1 MEMLRLGLKVGM
13 MSTAHRTKRLPKGP
27 PPVARADVGTRA
39 TFITRVYGH
48 LLLAVLIF
56 AGLQAVLFQTGV
68 AATITRAISGER
80 WLLAF
85 AAFLI
90 VSWFARR
97 AAGRARAL
105 WAQYLALGAFVGAQ
119 AIIFVPL
126 LGAAQAAAP
135 GVLESAL
142 LITGLG
148 FAGLTAVAFT
158 TRKDFSFLG
167 GILRFGFMVALVLLV
182 AALLFGFRLGV
193 FFNVGMVALAG
204 GAILHDTSRVLRR
217 YPKGRYVSAALELFA
232 SAALLFWHVL
242 RLTLRF
248 SRQSR

>member
-1 MEMLRLGLKVGM
+1 MK
-13 MSTAHRTKRLPKGP
+13 TAHRRVRLPKAPGAGAE
-27 PPVARADVGTRA
+27 VDARAA
-39 TFITRVYGH
+39 FITRVYLH
-48 LLLAVLIF
+48 LLLAIF
-56 AGLQAVLFQTGV
+56 LFVGVQLALFGTGAADVITQAV
-68 AATITRAISGER
+68 AGER

-90 VSWFARR
+90 IAWFARR
-97 AAGRARAL
+97 AAARAKTL
-105 WAQYLALGAFVGAQ
+105 RSQYLALGAFVVAQ
-119 AIIFVPL
+119 AVIFVPL
-126 LGAAQAAAP
+126 LRAAQGAAP
-135 GVLESAL
+135 GVLESAV

-167 GILRFGFMVALVLLV
+167 GTLRFGFTMALVLIV

-204 GAILHDTSRVLRR
+204 GAILNDTSRILHR
-217 YPKGRYVSAALELFA
+217 YPKTRYVSAALELFA

-242 RLTLRF
+242 RLTMRF
-248 SRQSR
+248 SRNSR